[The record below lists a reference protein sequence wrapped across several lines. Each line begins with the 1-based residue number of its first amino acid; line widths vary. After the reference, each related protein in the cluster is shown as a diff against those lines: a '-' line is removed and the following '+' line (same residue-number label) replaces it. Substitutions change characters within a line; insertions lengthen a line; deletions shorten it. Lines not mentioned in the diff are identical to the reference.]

1 MTELETI
8 KRAKMYIDYLA
19 KGINPLNGQTIND
32 NDIIN
37 NVRISR
43 CLYFVGDILQNVI
56 DNGGT
61 KNNKKKEKKIPF
73 SISENKKAHFDFSSS
88 PISIS
93 EIAYRLNVLRESE
106 NMIKLQARHFNI
118 WLISLGLLEEIV
130 NEEGNI
136 RKRPT
141 QIGIDI
147 GISVEERSNPY
158 RIYHVVVYNNEAQHF
173 IVDNINAMLDFNKSN
188 FSLQGRPWKL
198 EHEKYLINA
207 INQNTPIKEICL
219 YLKRDENAVKR
230 RARQLGLIP

>member
-73 SISENKKAHFDFSSS
+73 
-88 PISIS
+88 
-93 EIAYRLNVLRESE
+93 
-106 NMIKLQARHFNI
+106 
-118 WLISLGLLEEIV
+118 
-130 NEEGNI
+130 
-136 RKRPT
+136 
-141 QIGIDI
+141 
-147 GISVEERSNPY
+147 
-158 RIYHVVVYNNEAQHF
+158 
-173 IVDNINAMLDFNKSN
+173 
-188 FSLQGRPWKL
+188 
-198 EHEKYLINA
+198 
-207 INQNTPIKEICL
+207 
-219 YLKRDENAVKR
+219 
-230 RARQLGLIP
+230 